1 MKARGLVGALLGAAL
16 LLLSLAAQAAASC
29 APDRVDL
36 RGPWGQARFTA
47 EVVDT
52 PETRAQGLMFRQSLP
67 RSAGMLF
74 IYEAP
79 TTASFWMRNTLI
91 PLDMIFVGPDGA
103 VRHVHHNA
111 VPMDETPIPGG
122 DNVLMVL
129 EINAGLAETFGIAE
143 GSELR
148 HPRLDQSLALWPCEP

>member
-52 PETRAQGLMFRQSLP
+52 PRNP
-67 RSAGMLF
+67 R
-74 IYEAP
+74 
-79 TTASFWMRNTLI
+79 
-91 PLDMIFVGPDGA
+91 
-103 VRHVHHNA
+103 
-111 VPMDETPIPGG
+111 
-122 DNVLMVL
+122 
-129 EINAGLAETFGIAE
+129 
-143 GSELR
+143 
-148 HPRLDQSLALWPCEP
+148 PRVDVS